1 MTSLT
6 LPELLDKLNN
16 ETSVPVGSTCTLI
29 DEALLIYLLDV
40 NEGGI
45 PTITS
50 SMTVKPDL
58 AVVCGV
64 DNKTVPV
71 GEYSDLVKGS
81 MRQLSQLVNPMPR
94 ISHGRETVSFTFSLQ
109 TAISVLETAV
119 DNLAHRES
127 EQAKKLAFV
136 IEQLQLLMKNK

>member
-81 MRQLSQLVNPMPR
+81 MRQLSQLVNLMAR
-94 ISHGRETVSFTFSLQ
+94 IKSWHRDSSPSAFGQPSVFLRLPSTTWRTEKVSRRR
-109 TAISVLETAV
+109 
-119 DNLAHRES
+119 N
-127 EQAKKLAFV
+127 
-136 IEQLQLLMKNK
+136 